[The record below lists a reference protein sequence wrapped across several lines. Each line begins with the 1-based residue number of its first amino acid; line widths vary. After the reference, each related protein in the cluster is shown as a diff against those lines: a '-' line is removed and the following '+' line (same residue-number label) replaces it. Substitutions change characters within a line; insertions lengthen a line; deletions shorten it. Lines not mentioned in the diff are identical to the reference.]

1 MGQYYKVIILAD
13 DKKNNN
19 EVILLVITPR
29 EYDCGSK
36 LMEHAYLNTQL
47 LNTIEYLISKN
58 GKFYKSR
65 IVWAGDYADEEE
77 DFNNEEY
84 DKNDDEY
91 DGPQNL
97 YNYADNYS
105 SFNGM
110 FNLNMNNYKYIVN
123 HSKKQYTNK
132 YENSQNIHPL
142 PLLVSEGNDRGGGDY
157 SGYNKELCGSWS
169 RDVIS
174 IEEEI
179 PESYTKLDCNFSE

>member
-13 DKKNNN
+13 DKKNNK
-19 EVILLVITPR
+19 EVILLVINPHD
-29 EYDCGSK
+29 YDCGSK
-36 LMEHAYLNTQL
+36 LMEHSYLNTQL

-77 DFNNEEY
+77 DSSNEHDE
-84 DKNDDEY
+84 NDEEY

-97 YNYADNYS
+97 YNHSYNYS
-105 SFNGM
+105 TFNDV
-110 FNLNMNNYKYIVN
+110 FKVNMDNYKYIVN
-123 HSKKQYTNK
+123 HSKKQYINK

-157 SGYNKELCGSWS
+157 SGYNKQLCGAWA
-169 RDVIS
+169 RDIIS

-179 PESYTKLDCNFSE
+179 PENYTKLDCNFSE